1 MNKIVILL
9 DKANSK
15 RRKDDNGY
23 LIVEKNPIT
32 FSGVYPYL
40 LSEVVENSKSDDIVS
55 VYRPFDDL
63 LQNKDK
69 FKNKPIIWQHHWTG
83 EQGDNQKAD
92 GAIFGDIEAKE
103 NGLFADLII
112 YNKDL
117 IKAIEKGECY
127 ELSPGYEAEVIAE
140 QGTHENQPYSYKQKL
155 LNVNHLAVVERGR
168 TGHDL
173 RIQDEKTNQKQG
185 AEKMTLKAFW
195 ENFKK
200 FGDAEIAKG
209 ETGETTEATD
219 EVITAEP
226 AQTIKTD
233 KDKDLLVVDDEVVE
247 VTDSDEIEVLDED
260 EDIIV
265 DSECG
270 GDTAQIKD
278 EFKKVVNKLVDER
291 LNAYRVVDEAIL
303 EVKKVKGEFNTSKI
317 KTADDAYA
325 VGYKLITGKEL
336 PSGLDAKTAFVMAKS
351 QITTSTTKVADSKAE
366 PSAVDRIL
374 SNF

>member
-23 LIVEKNPIT
+23 LIVEKNPIA

-40 LSEVVENSKSDDIVS
+40 LSEVDENSKSDDIVS

-209 ETGETTEATD
+209 ETDETIETTD
-219 EVITAEP
+219 EVITTEP

-247 VTDSDEIEVLDED
+247 LTDSDEIEVLDED
-260 EDIIV
+260 EEIIV

-278 EFKKVVNKLVDER
+278 EFTKVVNKLVDER

-303 EVKKVKGEFNTSKI
+303 EVKRACGNFNSSKI
-317 KTADDAYA
+317 KTADEAYA
-325 VGYKLITGKEL
+325 VGYKMLTKAEL
-336 PSGLDAKTAFVMAKS
+336 PKGYDSKTAFNMAKS
-351 QITTSTTKVADSKAE
+351 QVAGVTAKVTDSKAE
-366 PSAVDRIL
+366 PSVVDRIL

>member
-23 LIVEKNPIT
+23 LIVEKNPIA

-219 EVITAEP
+219 EVITADE
-226 AQTIKTD
+226 
-233 KDKDLLVVDDEVVE
+233 DKDLLVVDDEVVE
-247 VTDSDEIEVLDED
+247 VTDNDEIEVLDED
-260 EDIIV
+260 EIIT
-265 DSECG
+265 DSDEIVIDSDCG
-270 GDTAQIKD
+270 TAQIKD
-278 EFKKVVNKLVDER
+278 EFTKVVNKLVDER

-351 QITTSTTKVADSKAE
+351 QITTSTAKVADSKAE
-366 PSAVDRIL
+366 PSVVDRIL

>member
-23 LIVEKNPIT
+23 LIVEKNPIA

-40 LSEVVENSKSDDIVS
+40 LSEIAENSKSDDIVS

-69 FKNKPIIWQHHWTG
+69 FKNKPIIWQHKWTG

-173 RIQDEKTNQKQG
+173 RIQDEKQNQKQG

-209 ETGETTEATD
+209 ETGETTETTD
-219 EVITAEP
+219 EVITTEP

-233 KDKDLLVVDDEVVE
+233 KNKDLLVVDDEVVE

-260 EDIIV
+260 EEIIV
-265 DSECG
+265 DSECES
-270 GDTAQIKD
+270 DTAQIKD
-278 EFKKVVNKLVDER
+278 EFTKVVNKLVDER

-336 PSGLDAKTAFVMAKS
+336 PSGYDAKTAFNMAKS
-351 QITTSTTKVADSKAE
+351 QVTTNTTKVADSKAE
-366 PSAVDRIL
+366 PSVVDRIL

>member
-23 LIVEKNPIT
+23 LIVEKNPIA

-173 RIQDEKTNQKQG
+173 RIQDESKNQKQG
-185 AEKMTLKAFW
+185 AGKMNFKSFW
-195 ENFKK
+195 ESFKK

-209 ETGETTEATD
+209 ETGETTETTD
-219 EVITAEP
+219 EVITTEP
-226 AQTIKTD
+226 AQTIKAD

-247 VTDSDEIEVLDED
+247 VTDNDEIEVLDED
-260 EDIIV
+260 EEIIV

-278 EFKKVVNKLVDER
+278 EFTRVVNKLVDER

-303 EVKKVKGEFNTSKI
+303 EVKKVKGDFNTSKI

-351 QITTSTTKVADSKAE
+351 QITTSTAKVTDSKAE
-366 PSAVDRIL
+366 PSVVDRIL

>member
-366 PSAVDRIL
+366 PSVVDRIL

>member
-15 RRKDDNGY
+15 RRKDENGY
-23 LIVEKNPIT
+23 LIVEKNPIA

-40 LSEVVENSKSDDIVS
+40 VSEVVENSNSDDIVS

-173 RIQDEKTNQKQG
+173 RIQDEKNQKQG
-185 AEKMTLKAFW
+185 AEKMTLKALW

-200 FGDAEIAKG
+200 FGDTEIAKS
-209 ETGETTEATD
+209 ETDETTKAAD

-226 AQTIKTD
+226 VETIKAD

-247 VTDSDEIEVLDED
+247 LTDSDEIEVLDED
-260 EDIIV
+260 EEVII
-265 DSECG
+265 DSECES
-270 GDTAQIKD
+270 DTAQIKD
-278 EFKKVVNKLVDER
+278 EFTKVVNKLVDER

-303 EVKKVKGEFNTSKI
+303 EVKRACGNFNSSKI
-317 KTADDAYA
+317 KTADEAYA
-325 VGYKLITGKEL
+325 VGYKMLTKAEL
-336 PSGLDAKTAFVMAKS
+336 PKGYDSKTAFIMAKS
-351 QITTSTTKVADSKAE
+351 QVTTSTAKVTDSKAV

-374 SNF
+374 SNFN